1 MNPERKIVMAEYR
14 GISCAFC
21 LENGILVEAVPDES
35 DGDCFAV
42 GDIVLGRVQDVQPV
56 LNAAFVRIAPS
67 MKEQERQGGAG
78 YLPFSELPPQYRAPS
93 DTFGAASAKSLKT
106 RLKPQMEI
114 PVQIQSLPSGSKP
127 YRLTALPVLD
137 GKYCAVGPGIHGVTA
152 SKKLDAP
159 EKKQLLD
166 AVRQQTADVAAEGK
180 EDTGVIIRTNA
191 CELLGESSADGLQP
205 LLCEIAELR
214 ARLHDIYAV
223 SDMRKTGTVLYRQLS
238 PVERRIRDFEPSE
251 VIRNTDKDYLAVHGI
266 EKQIGEAFLR
276 KVWLKSGA
284 YLVLDRTEAL
294 NVIDVNSGRREV
306 GRRTAKEPDAAETA
320 AFQVNAEAAAEALH
334 QIRLRGLSGM
344 ILIDFINMNPE
355 HTEELAE
362 MLRTLCAKEPV
373 PTSFVDFTELGI
385 AELTRKK
392 TGPPLEE
399 LFRQTGIRN
408 GSSGPEG
415 AGQTERAGT
424 GKKLLDI
431 AVDKA

>member
-14 GISCAFC
+14 GIPCAFC

-35 DGDCFAV
+35 GGDCFAV

-78 YLPFSELPPQYRAPS
+78 YLPFSELPPEYRAKADGS
-93 DTFGAASAKSLKT
+93 GRATGKSSKT
-106 RLKPQMEI
+106 LLKPQMEI

-137 GKYCAVGPGIHGVTA
+137 GKYCAVGQGIRGITA
-152 SKKLDAP
+152 SKKLDAGA
-159 EKKQLLD
+159 KKQLLD
-166 AVRQQTADVAAEGK
+166 AVRQQTAAGSDGGTADGK
-180 EDTGVIIRTNA
+180 ENFGVIIRTNA
-191 CELLGESSADGLQP
+191 RELLEEGGTDSLQP
-205 LLCEIAELR
+205 LLCEIAELS
-214 ARLHDIYAV
+214 ARLHDIYTV

-251 VIRNTDKDYLAVHGI
+251 IIRDTDKDYLAVHGI

-344 ILIDFINMNPE
+344 ILIDFINMNSE
-355 HTEELAE
+355 HTEKLADI
-362 MLRTLCAKEPV
+362 LRALCAKDPV

-399 LFRQTGIRN
+399 LLRQ
-408 GSSGPEG
+408 SSGPDG
-415 AGQTERAGT
+415 GSGSADAG
-424 GKKLLDI
+424 KNDLL
-431 AVDKA
+431 

>member
-1 MNPERKIVMAEYR
+1 MAEYR
-14 GISCAFC
+14 GTPCAFC
-21 LENGILVEAVPDES
+21 MEKGILVEAVPDES
-35 DGDCFAV
+35 GGDCFAV

-78 YLPFSELPPQYRAPS
+78 YLPFSELPPEYRAKA
-93 DTFGAASAKSLKT
+93 DGSARVQGKSPKT
-106 RLKPQMEI
+106 LLKPQMEI

-137 GKYCAVGPGIHGVTA
+137 GKYCAVGQGIRGITA
-152 SKKLDAP
+152 SKKLDAG

-166 AVRQQTADVAAEGK
+166 AVRQQTAAGTAEEK
-180 EDTGVIIRTNA
+180 ENFGVIIRTNA
-191 CELLGESSADGLQP
+191 RELLEEGCADGLQP
-205 LLCEIAELR
+205 LLGEIAELR
-214 ARLHDIYAV
+214 DRLQDIYTV

-251 VIRNTDKDYLAVHGI
+251 IIRDTDKDYLAVHGI

-306 GRRTAKEPDAAETA
+306 GRRTAKEPDAAENA
-320 AFQVNAEAAAEALH
+320 AFQVNAEAADEALH

-355 HTEELAE
+355 HTEELANI
-362 MLRTLCAKEPV
+362 LRTLCAKDPV

-399 LFRQTGIRN
+399 LLRQRGAP
-408 GSSGPEG
+408 SGCS
-415 AGQTERAGT
+415 
-424 GKKLLDI
+424 
-431 AVDKA
+431 